1 MGNNA
6 DKNWMVVKQKDG
18 FEQLIF
24 MGDVLPY
31 RFAFNDKIK
40 KITINTYAT
49 QIGQYA
55 FYGCP
60 ELEEIIVNVETLDIN
75 KYAFAYCPKLKHVTF
90 NYERKFDKFLS
101 VNERAFLGCGIMEFR
116 FSDETTYI
124 DATKIK
130 RNETYSDLHIQ
141 AVTKILQTMAES
153 PDETTYTIE
162 LEDDYI
168 KWSDCIE
175 IRPVGG
181 GKFYLTDGG
190 FAESTIDDKENL
202 KIGWV
207 KDYIDSTCEDKNFFF
222 KNGQFRSLC
231 KDIDEAADTLIEM
244 CGAVKYVGGLAY
256 YLQQIGS
263 ATEISAEEI
272 NEGVRTVLK
281 TYRSLSKKQVEDIFD
296 DLIMKT
302 VRDDQDI
309 RNWIKMIYIRAQVH
323 NMTEEQFKHMKEN
336 L

>member
-24 MGDVLPY
+24 MGDVSPY

-55 FYGCP
+55 FYGCS
-60 ELEEIIVNVETLDIN
+60 ELEEIIVNIETLDIN

-101 VNERAFLGCGIMEFR
+101 VNERAFLGCGIMEFC

-141 AVTKILQTMAES
+141 AVTKILQGMAE
-153 PDETTYTIE
+153 
-162 LEDDYI
+162 EDFDVSFSI
-168 KWSDCIE
+168 DLQGEEFTKASNVID
-175 IRPVGG
+175 IRPLTD

-190 FAESTIDDKENL
+190 CLFSVLGHNPNL
-202 KIGWV
+202 EIGWV
-207 KDYIDSTCEDKNFFF
+207 KDYIEANLQSKKFFF
-222 KNGQFRSLC
+222 KDGKLVSWC
-231 KDIDEAADTLIEM
+231 KDIDDAADVLLEM
-244 CGAVKYVGGLAY
+244 CRAIRMIGGLAY
-256 YLQQIGS
+256 YLEN
-263 ATEISAEEI
+263 ADNTTEITEEEI
-272 NEGVRTVLK
+272 DEALRALI
-281 TYRSLSKKQVEDIFD
+281 KKCNDLTKQRVEDILLNMVGKNPD
-296 DLIMKT
+296 GDPDLRECMKIAYMHAK
-302 VRDDQDI
+302 V
-309 RNWIKMIYIRAQVH
+309 KK
-323 NMTEEQFKHMKEN
+323 MTEKRIH
-336 L
+336 